1 MTGSKRVVA
10 LVAMAVLAFASEA
23 RANGYPRPVEETL
36 AYQLLETER
45 AERTDRAVPQAKF
58 DLLRSVLRRATDAG
72 RAQHRW
78 PGSRPEVIEVF
89 DAIQIALAE
98 HNFIL
103 PISEDTREYTI
114 GDALEPLRLSREE
127 RARLLAPGSV
137 NGFRARY
144 IDPRKPLYFVD
155 GAIGSLLFI
164 SVGQRMGWDIRLV
177 TVPGHS
183 FVRWYGRRFDPVN
196 WDWTAG
202 SPSSNEY
209 YSTRVGR
216 LYREWRERRR
226 YRYLAGLS
234 LDYARANYLFQLARQ
249 VSGTEPKRRLLES
262 AMRADPTHEQVQNSL
277 AWLYATNPDLAATR
291 ARQAVAYALSAW
303 ASMPD
308 DPSTA
313 DTVACAYA
321 ARGERSLAVQIER
334 FAIEQLEREGRSR
347 AVRGYERR
355 LRQMQSGDTCSA
367 E

>member
-23 RANGYPRPVEETL
+23 RANAYPRPVEETL
-36 AYQLLETER
+36 AYQLLEAER
-45 AERTDRAVPQAKF
+45 AERTDRTVPQAKF
-58 DLLRSVLRRATDAG
+58 DLLRSVLRGAMDAG

-78 PGSRPEVIEVF
+78 PRSRREVIDVF

-98 HNFIL
+98 HNFVH
-103 PISEDTREYTI
+103 PISQDTREYTI
-114 GDALEPLRLSREE
+114 GDALEPQRLSREE

-144 IDPRKPLYFVD
+144 IDPTKPLYFAD
-155 GAIGSLLFI
+155 SAIGSLLFI

-183 FVRWYGRRFDPVN
+183 FVRWYGRSFDPVN

-202 SPSSNEY
+202 SPSSDDY
-209 YSTRVGR
+209 YSTQTGR
-216 LYREWRERRR
+216 LYRDWRERRR

-234 LDYARANYLFQLARQ
+234 LGYARANYLFQMARQ
-249 VSGTEPKRRLLES
+249 VAGTGPKRRLLER
-262 AMRADPTHEQVQNSL
+262 AMRAEPTHEQVQNSL
-277 AWLYATNPDLAATR
+277 AWLYATDPALATR
-291 ARQAVAYALSAW
+291 YSRQAVAYALSVW
-303 ASMPD
+303 AAMPD

-334 FAIEQLEREGRSR
+334 YAIERLEREGRTR
-347 AVRGYERR
+347 AIRDYERR
-355 LRQMQSGDTCSA
+355 LRQIQSGDTCSA
-367 E
+367 D